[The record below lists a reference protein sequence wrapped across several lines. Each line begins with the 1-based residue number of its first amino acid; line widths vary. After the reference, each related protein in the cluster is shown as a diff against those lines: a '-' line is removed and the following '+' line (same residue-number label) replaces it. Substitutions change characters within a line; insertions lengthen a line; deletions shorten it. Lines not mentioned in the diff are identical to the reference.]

1 MRITGVGSL
10 PHTDAAAAAR
20 FVLATTDVPYLP
32 QLPAR
37 HPEEAMLRQWG
48 DGVCGLG
55 AVADGIGLRH
65 GAPPGP
71 RREAFGGAA
80 ALLEA
85 GPAPLLKTQVTG
97 PVTLALAALAAGHG
111 RAGLWACLLPAL
123 TERVAAHLAWIR
135 RRRPEAGVVVL
146 VDEPGLVAFAPG
158 APPGPIAPEEAAEAL
173 GTFLAT
179 IDAPAGIHCCGETD
193 WRLVARLRPDWIS
206 WDLERLGAAFAPAA
220 DALAAATAAGTRF
233 VWGVVPTRPGV
244 PPDPDLL
251 RERFGA
257 AVARLVVAGA
267 PAEALLAGSWLS
279 PACGLAGLTVAGA
292 ELVMATVAGLAA
304 TLPTA

>member
-244 PPDPDLL
+244 PPT
-251 RERFGA
+251 RTCSGN
-257 AVARLVVAGA
+257 GSA
-267 PAEALLAGSWLS
+267 PRSPGSSS
-279 PACGLAGLTVAGA
+279 PAPPPRPSSPAPGSPRRAVSPDSPSPAPSSSWVGSPGT
-292 ELVMATVAGLAA
+292 ELEFAL
-304 TLPTA
+304 